1 MNATRDGCHRGL
13 LTGFTTGAGR
23 APCTLWHM
31 AQHHP
36 TTGQPGSQDGA
47 AAVVLEAVSRSFG
60 PVLAVDSLSLTIEAG
75 QTLALLG
82 PNGAGKTTT
91 ISMLLGLMPPNSGSI
106 HVLGAAPGAATAR
119 GMVGA
124 MLQDGGMMPGVQ
136 VVELLSMA
144 RRLYD
149 APLEVDEVVEVAQL
163 RGIERRMVDRLSG
176 GQSQRLRLA
185 MALIGDPRLLVL
197 DEPTAAMDVETRR
210 AFWHAMRG
218 FTDRGR
224 TILFSTHYLD
234 EADVAADR
242 VVMMARGRVVAD
254 GTPSAI
260 KDSVGLRVIRCSI
273 GTPGVTGLD
282 ALPGVVS
289 VTLRGDRVELRCRD
303 TDTALRALLAARPDA
318 HDIEVSGVALEDA
331 FIAITD
337 SIAA

>member
-1 MNATRDGCHRGL
+1 L
-13 LTGFTTGAGR
+13 LTGFTTGDGG
-23 APCTLWHM
+23 APRTLWHM
-31 AQHHP
+31 AQHLS
-36 TTGQPGSQDGA
+36 TTGLPGSGDGA
-47 AAVVLEAVSRSFG
+47 DAVVLDAVTRSFG
-60 PVLAVDSLSLTIEAG
+60 PVLAVDRLSLAVERG
-75 QTLALLG
+75 KTLALLG

-91 ISMLLGLMPPNSGSI
+91 ISMLLGLTRPDSGSI
-106 HVLGAAPGAATAR
+106 SVFGTPPGVAAAR

-136 VVELLSMA
+136 VNELLSMT
-144 RRLYD
+144 RRLYP
-149 APLEVDEVVEVAQL
+149 APLGLDEVVEVAQL
-163 RGIERRMVDRLSG
+163 RGIERRRVDRLSG

-185 MALIGDPRLLVL
+185 MALIGDPQLLIL

-210 AFWHAMRG
+210 GFWHAMQG
-218 FTDRGR
+218 FTERGR

-254 GTPSAI
+254 GTPSDI
-260 KDSVGLRVIRCSI
+260 KDSVGLRVIRCAL
-273 GTPGVTGLD
+273 GAPGVTGLD

-289 VTLRGDRVELRCRD
+289 ATARGDRVELRCRD
-303 TDTALRALLAARPDA
+303 TDIALRALLAARPDA

-337 SIAA
+337 GIAA